1 MFTKANLISTVAVF
15 LVSFFGGYL
24 YYEVLAASFYEGHT
38 SAAATAVMRTEPM
51 PAFIAL
57 GVLIQAFVM
66 STIYSK
72 WAQGSHNAR
81 NGFTY
86 GAWIGVLI
94 GFGVWVLNYGVMDM
108 MDVTALVADGIW
120 NIVFYGIMG
129 VVIATVYGKFS
140 ST

>member
-1 MFTKANLISTVAVF
+1 MFSKANLIATVAVF

-24 YYEVLAASFYEGHT
+24 YYEVLAASFYEGHV
-38 SAAATAVMRTEPM
+38 SSAATAVMRAENM
-51 PAFIAL
+51 PEFIAL

-66 STIYSK
+66 STIYSNWSSGTHSSK
-72 WAQGSHNAR
+72 R
-81 NGFTY
+81 GFTF

-108 MDVTALVADGIW
+108 MDTTGLLVDGIW

-129 VVIATVYGKFS
+129 LVIATVYNKFG
-140 ST
+140 